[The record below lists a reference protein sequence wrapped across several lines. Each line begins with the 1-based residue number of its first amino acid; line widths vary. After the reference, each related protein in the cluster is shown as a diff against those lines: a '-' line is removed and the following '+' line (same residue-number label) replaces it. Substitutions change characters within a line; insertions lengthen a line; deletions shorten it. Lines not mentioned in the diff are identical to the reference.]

1 MNTGRSGIEQLRNS
15 YFRAVDYWLI
25 VPILT
30 LTMIGLFVLNQ
41 VLSEGYKDYPQNFYK
56 QAGAAVLGI
65 CVALVICLVETHF
78 LKLIGWCVYSF
89 SLLLLLIVPIDG
101 FSMEQKWGADSWLK
115 VPVIG
120 TFQPSELSKI
130 GLIIVASFIF
140 EDIAEKRITKKRGF
154 LYLALAYMP
163 HMVMILIQQKDF
175 GTGMVI
181 VFSFVCIL
189 FIWGLKYRYFF
200 LGMSSVIIAAPF
212 VWNFYFS
219 AIQKKRILSLLFSG
233 SDPEA
238 EYNLNQAKSAI
249 ASGGIAGN
257 TSGTLVSVPVKES
270 DFIYTA
276 ISEHMGFIGTT
287 AVIILS
293 FLFLMRC
300 LYVASH
306 ATQKAYSFTIIGL
319 TAGFAFHFIENMG
332 MCVGL
337 LPITGIPLPFIS
349 LGGSAI
355 LVNFISLGIILSISM
370 ERNLGHQ

>member
-1 MNTGRSGIEQLRNS
+1 MTK
-15 YFRAVDYWLI
+15 APV
-25 VPILT
+25 
-30 LTMIGLFVLNQ
+30 
-41 VLSEGYKDYPQNFYK
+41 VLSLWSVTLLVSLALLL
-56 QAGAAVLGI
+56 QACGDGNPTPPTAVAPAPELVATPLGVVTHANGAWSTSRRLMEKPPSDEVVISGPGQLVSATRINTVAAADITAAVQGHDKMPS
-65 CVALVICLVETHF
+65 ALP
-78 LKLIGWCVYSF
+78 VYAVTSYR
-89 SLLLLLIVPIDG
+89 LTYVTQDG
-101 FSMEQKWGADSWLK
+101 YGND
-115 VPVIG
+115 
-120 TFQPSELSKI
+120 
-130 GLIIVASFIF
+130 IVAS
-140 EDIAEKRITKKRGF
+140 G
-154 LYLALAYMP
+154 
-163 HMVMILIQQKDF
+163 
-175 GTGMVI
+175 
-181 VFSFVCIL
+181 
-189 FIWGLKYRYFF
+189 
-200 LGMSSVIIAAPF
+200 
-212 VWNFYFS
+212 
-219 AIQKKRILSLLFSG
+219 
-233 SDPEA
+233 
-238 EYNLNQAKSAI
+238 
-249 ASGGIAGN
+249 
-257 TSGTLVSVPVKES
+257 LVSVPVKES

>member
-30 LTMIGLFVLNQ
+30 LTMIGLFVLQQ
-41 VLSEGYKDYPQNFYK
+41 VLSSGYKDYPQNFYK

-101 FSMEQKWGADSWLK
+101 FSMEEKWGADSWLK

-130 GLIIVASFIF
+130 GLIIVASFIL

-154 LYLALAYMP
+154 LYLALVYAP

-181 VFSFVCIL
+181 VFSFVCII

-257 TSGTLVSVPVKES
+257 TSGSVVSVPVKES

-300 LYVASH
+300 LYVASK
-306 ATQKAYSFTIIGL
+306 ASQKSYSYTIIGL
-319 TAGFAFHFIENMG
+319 TAGFAFHYIENMG

-355 LVNFISLGIILSISM
+355 LVNFISLGIILNISM
-370 ERNLGHQ
+370 DRNLGHR

>member
-1 MNTGRSGIEQLRNS
+1 L
-15 YFRAVDYWLI
+15 
-25 VPILT
+25 
-30 LTMIGLFVLNQ
+30 
-41 VLSEGYKDYPQNFYK
+41 
-56 QAGAAVLGI
+56 
-65 CVALVICLVETHF
+65 
-78 LKLIGWCVYSF
+78 
-89 SLLLLLIVPIDG
+89 
-101 FSMEQKWGADSWLK
+101 
-115 VPVIG
+115 
-120 TFQPSELSKI
+120 
-130 GLIIVASFIF
+130 
-140 EDIAEKRITKKRGF
+140 EDMAEKRITKKRGF
-154 LYLALAYMP
+154 LYLALVYAP

-181 VFSFVCIL
+181 VFSFICIL

-212 VWNFYFS
+212 AWNFYFS

-249 ASGGIAGN
+249 SSGGIAGN

-300 LYVASH
+300 LYVASK
-306 ATQKAYSFTIIGL
+306 ATQKSYSYAVIGL
-319 TAGFAFHFIENMG
+319 TAGFAFHYIENMG
-332 MCVGL
+332 MCVGI

-349 LGGSAI
+349 LGGSAL

-370 ERNLGHQ
+370 ERNLGNK